1 MRIIIMNESGYLFK
15 STFHTKE
22 MALCV
27 IWQERVCAIIWIV
40 ASCAQMVACMPN
52 GPFFL
57 IYILFWY
64 SVVCQWK
71 CDLFG
76 ETRALDTIQV
86 PDR

>member
-27 IWQERVCAIIWIV
+27 LTGACVHDRLNCRIMCR
-40 ASCAQMVACMPN
+40 QMVACMPN
-52 GPFFL
+52 GPFFVCV
-57 IYILFWY
+57 LFWY
-64 SVVCQWK
+64 FVACQWK
-71 CDLFG
+71 CNLFG
-76 ETRALDTIQV
+76 WTRLLDAIQV